1 MTCAGT
7 VGNDI
12 TGGIEHSLCRSV
24 ITCLILIMLMGS
36 SVGSGSCHLLPVSK
50 FISVCGLLCRCHIS
64 RSHIAGVLRTVS
76 AVNSLLADRVRSHS
90 IIGGKC
96 ANNDSAVGT
105 WPLIQQGVR
114 ESDIES
120 LGCHCLVIRSDVR
133 HLTGEFQIKDDVSR
147 ETSRVE

>member
-1 MTCAGT
+1 MPDTDDADGIFCR
-7 VGNDI
+7 VGQ
-12 TGGIEHSLCRSV
+12 
-24 ITCLILIMLMGS
+24 
-36 SVGSGSCHLLPVSK
+36 
-50 FISVCGLLCRCHIS
+50 LCRCHFS

-114 ESDIES
+114 
-120 LGCHCLVIRSDVR
+120 GVI
-133 HLTGEFQIKDDVSR
+133 Q
-147 ETSRVE
+147 RV